1 MKFSDFLTYFTDTIF
16 RRDVTEWRNPVVRW
30 LVQQYRLLFYT
41 ARGLLEHGTI
51 VRSAALTFY
60 TLMSLVP
67 ILAVVFAVVKGFG
80 LADGLIENLYGLF
93 PRNPDI
99 VDYIVNFAENALAR
113 TQGGVVAAVALVML
127 FWAVIRVF
135 GSIESAFNNIWEVKV
150 ERSITRQ
157 WTDYIAVVMIVP
169 ILWIVANAVGN
180 YAEQLLGF
188 DDSWYFNLLSHLAS
202 MIVIWVMF
210 TFLYIVIP
218 NARVRFGSA
227 LMAGIVAGTIFLL
240 FQWGYV
246 YVQRWMTSYN
256 AIYGSFAALPL
267 LLIWMQTSWEILLFG
282 GELSFA
288 YQNIAR
294 FGEERESLL
303 ISYDQR
309 RKVLLAVMLTVVR
322 NFRDRG
328 GALPADEIRERLDL
342 PTRIVN
348 DVLFQL
354 VQAGQ
359 LIAVRSGDGERETAF
374 TPAHDIASMTVYG
387 VLEAVERSGQTT
399 FDLGQTPE
407 LARIDREL
415 ETVAGQR
422 AADRPAVIMNSELK
436 KTVII
441 GSGNLAEALA
451 RAVAKSELELVQIF
465 ARNAERARV
474 VAELA
479 ATGWETRPEM
489 LRKDADIYLIAV
501 SDRAVAEV
509 AATLP
514 IPEEAAVAHTA
525 GSVPVTAIPE
535 RFARRA
541 VFYPM
546 QTFTRGREADFSVIP
561 VFLEAPSPELRPELE
576 AFARKLSGTVI
587 WADSAQRCKVHLAA
601 VFACNFANHMYAVG
615 ERIVRGAGLDFDVLK
630 PLIAETAAK
639 ACDARSPLDVQTGP
653 AVRNDFATKA
663 RHGDLLA
670 FDLRLKNIYSTIS
683 QSIWETSKK
692 I

>member
-1 MKFSDFLTYFTDTIF
+1 M
-16 RRDVTEWRNPVVRW
+16 P
-30 LVQQYRLLFYT
+30 
-41 ARGLLEHGTI
+41 I
-51 VRSAALTFY
+51 V
-60 TLMSLVP
+60 
-67 ILAVVFAVVKGFG
+67 AVVFAIVKGFG
-80 LADGLIENLYGLF
+80 LAEGLTENLYALF
-93 PRNPDI
+93 PQNPEI
-99 VDYIVNFAENALAR
+99 IDYLVGFAENALAR
-113 TQGGVVAAVALVML
+113 TQGGVVAAVALVTL

-169 ILWIVANAVGN
+169 ILWIVANAVGK
-180 YAEQLLGF
+180 YAQDLVGF
-188 DDSWYFNLLSHLAS
+188 DDSWYFELLSRLAS

-210 TFLYIVIP
+210 TFLYIIIP
-218 NARVRFGSA
+218 NAKVRFGSA

-267 LLIWMQTSWEILLFG
+267 FLIWMQTSWEILLFG

-309 RKVLLAVMLTVVR
+309 RKVLLAVMLIVVR

-328 GALPADEIRERLDL
+328 GAMPADDIRTQLDL

-348 DVLFQL
+348 DVLFQF

-374 TPAHDIASMTVYG
+374 TPAHDIASMTRLRGAGSGRTVG
-387 VLEAVERSGQTT
+387 TDHLRSRTDPRTRPRGPRIGDAER
-399 FDLGQTPE
+399 LGPP
-407 LARIDREL
+407 
-415 ETVAGQR
+415 VAGER
-422 AADRPAVIMNSELK
+422 AAGRPAMKPKPEKPMKRV
-436 KTVII
+436 VII

-451 RAVAKSELELVQIF
+451 RAVAKSGLELVQIF
-465 ARNAERARV
+465 ARNAERARII
-474 VAELA
+474 AELT
-479 ATGWETRPEM
+479 ATDWATHPGM
-489 LRKDADIYLIAV
+489 LAQDADIYLIAV
-501 SDRAVAEV
+501 SDKAVEHV

-514 IPEEAAVAHTA
+514 IPEGAAVAHTA
-525 GSVPVTAIPE
+525 GSVPLAAIPE
-535 RFARRA
+535 KFARRA

-546 QTFTRGREADFSVIP
+546 QTFTKGREVDFSVIP
-561 VFLEAPSPELRPELE
+561 VFLETPSAELRPELE
-576 AFARKLSGTVI
+576 AFARQLSGTVI
-587 WADSAQRCKVHLAA
+587 WATSEQRARVHLAA

-615 ERIVRGAGLDFDVLK
+615 ERIVRDAGIDFDVLK

-663 RHGDLLA
+663 RHGDLLS